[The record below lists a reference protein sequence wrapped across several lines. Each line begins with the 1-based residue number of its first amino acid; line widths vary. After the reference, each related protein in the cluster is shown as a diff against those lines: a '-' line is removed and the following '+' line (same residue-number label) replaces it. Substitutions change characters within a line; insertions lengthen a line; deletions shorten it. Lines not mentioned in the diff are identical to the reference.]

1 MLQKMIFLDVFAEF
15 SLTDPREQGI
25 GNIENYVQSS
35 LKHFYP
41 LRGHVITI
49 LNASNKKDYDPSERQ
64 YLYSE
69 VKYRSSAFLTTINI
83 SNKN

>member
-1 MLQKMIFLDVFAEF
+1 MCLRNSFLLIPKWFYDFF
-15 SLTDPREQGI
+15 NREL
-25 GNIENYVQSS
+25 ENYVQSS

-69 VKYRSSAFLTTINI
+69 VKYRSNAFLTTINI

>member
-1 MLQKMIFLDVFAEF
+1 MCLRNSFLLIPKWFHDF
-15 SLTDPREQGI
+15 LI

-41 LRGHVITI
+41 LRGHLITI

-83 SNKN
+83 LNKN

>member
-1 MLQKMIFLDVFAEF
+1 MCLRNSFLLIPKWFYDF
-15 SLTDPREQGI
+15 LI

-49 LNASNKKDYDPSERQ
+49 LNASNKKDYDPSEGQ

-69 VKYRSSAFLTTINI
+69 VKYRSSAFLTTVNI

>member
-1 MLQKMIFLDVFAEF
+1 MCLRNSFLLIPKWFHDF
-15 SLTDPREQGI
+15 LI

-41 LRGHVITI
+41 LRGHLITI

-69 VKYRSSAFLTTINI
+69 VKCRSSAFLTTTDI

>member
-1 MLQKMIFLDVFAEF
+1 MCLRNSFLLIPKWFYDF
-15 SLTDPREQGI
+15 LI

-35 LKHFYP
+35 LRHFHS